1 MTEAEFSLYPERE
14 KLSSVLPPPFISQ
27 ESLSDQMAQGSFPG
41 FCLGWNVSPHCE
53 PIRAS
58 MKRHRDWK
66 GQEVSTIH
74 KKKMSDATVIEN
86 WPKDMYEQAFHQR
99 AAVALET

>member
-1 MTEAEFSLYPERE
+1 MTAAEFSLYPERE
-14 KLSSVLPPPFISQ
+14 KLSRVLPPPS
-27 ESLSDQMAQGSFPG
+27 SARSDQMAQGSFPG

-58 MKRHRDWK
+58 MKRDRDWK

-74 KKKMSDATVIEN
+74 KKKMSDAMVIEN
-86 WPKDMYEQAFHQR
+86 
-99 AAVALET
+99 